1 MRCQNHPLTQSSIR
15 TKIIVDMKL
24 GKRLFFC
31 CFIAFSASSC
41 ISNKR
46 VIYMQDLP
54 KDRSVYALGEM
65 VNSRFEEYLLQ
76 YNDVVEINIKTPDP
90 LLNQMLDINT
100 SGASNMG
107 GRMMMGGG
115 MMSGGD
121 IFYLSGYTLNDQGI
135 VELPVLGE
143 FKLVGLNVDQA
154 KEMIEKE
161 LEKIVR
167 GEDNFV
173 RVRLGGIRYSALGE
187 FARPGKYTI
196 LQNRVTIFEAIANA
210 GDLTV
215 TAKRDNIMLIRQYP
229 DGSKVHRVN
238 LNHKDIMSSDF
249 YFLRPNDMIYAEPMK
264 VREIGTGVTLLQ
276 TTQLLISLVTVI
288 LLVYTTTNTN

>member
-1 MRCQNHPLTQSSIR
+1 
-15 TKIIVDMKL
+15 MKL

-31 CFIAFSASSC
+31 CVIAFSAFGC

-46 VIYMQDLP
+46 VIYKQDLP
-54 KDRSVYALGEM
+54 KDQSVYALGEM
-65 VNSRFEEYLLQ
+65 VNSQFEEYLLQ
-76 YNDVVEINIKTPDP
+76 YNDVVEINIKTSDP
-90 LLNQMLDINT
+90 MLNQLLDINQRG
-100 SGASNMG
+100 GANQMF
-107 GRMMMGGG
+107 MGGG
-115 MMSGGD
+115 MGMMNGGD
-121 IFYLSGYTLNDQGI
+121 IFYLSGYTLSDDGI
-135 VELPVLGE
+135 VELPVLGK

-161 LEKIVR
+161 LMKIVR
-167 GEDNFV
+167 DDDNFV

-187 FARPGKYTI
+187 FSRPGKYTI

-238 LNHKDIMSSDF
+238 LNHKDIMSSEF
-249 YFLRPNDMIYAEPMK
+249 YFIRPNDMIYAEPMK